1 VGNGETIT
9 FTCNKRNDLINDY
22 IRIVDFYLFY
32 FKREAQSP
40 ISFRSFASKLRVLDD
55 QSEHYFNVKVILF
68 RSFLCIIKENL
79 SPEAES
85 EGSSLFLAEI
95 CSRALRMPTT

>member
-1 VGNGETIT
+1 MGNGETIT

-32 FKREAQSP
+32 YKKDVQSP
-40 ISFRSFASKLRVLDD
+40 ISFRSFSSKLRVL
-55 QSEHYFNVKVILF
+55 SEDSENYFNVKVILF
-68 RSFLCIIKENL
+68 RSFLCVTKESL

-85 EGSSLFLAEI
+85 AGSSLLLAET
-95 CSRALRMPTT
+95 CSGV